1 MKKIL
6 FVITISLPSLLKAEG
21 LDERINDQFILNLN
35 WWESFVLSP
44 VNVFG
49 TSIPL
54 VLVLL
59 VLGATFFTIYF
70 SVPEFVDLVWLSI
83 QLEVNMMILIIMM
96 ERFHIFKLLWLY
108 QGQ

>member
-1 MKKIL
+1 MKE
-6 FVITISLPSLLKAEG
+6 F
-21 LDERINDQFILNLN
+21 NDQFMPIAN

-59 VLGATFFTIYF
+59 VLGATFFY
-70 SVPEFVDLVWLSI
+70 
-83 QLEVNMMILIIMM
+83 N
-96 ERFHIFKLLWLY
+96 IFLCSRNS
-108 QGQ
+108 

>member
-21 LDERINDQFILNLN
+21 LDERINDQFMPIAN

-54 VLVLL
+54 VLLLL
-59 VLGATFFTIYF
+59 V
-70 SVPEFVDLVWLSI
+70 
-83 QLEVNMMILIIMM
+83 
-96 ERFHIFKLLWLY
+96 
-108 QGQ
+108 

>member
-21 LDERINDQFILNLN
+21 LDERINDQFMLLN

-54 VLVLL
+54 VLLLL
-59 VLGATFFTIYF
+59 VLVQHSLQY
-70 SVPEFVDLVWLSI
+70 V
-83 QLEVNMMILIIMM
+83 
-96 ERFHIFKLLWLY
+96 LY
-108 QGQ
+108 SRNS